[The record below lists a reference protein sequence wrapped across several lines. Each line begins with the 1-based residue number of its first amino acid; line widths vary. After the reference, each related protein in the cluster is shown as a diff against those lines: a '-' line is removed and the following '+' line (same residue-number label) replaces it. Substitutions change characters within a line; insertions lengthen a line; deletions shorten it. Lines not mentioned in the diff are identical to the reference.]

1 METLFEKAVIRIGI
15 DTIRIK
21 LTRSIYGNDPMD
33 QLIDNLKNSLD
44 PDEIETFPKDGNYYV
59 KDIDSNCYLAKIY
72 KTGKD
77 SCMIEIFGMCQTVTN
92 FKLTEHHATILS
104 IIGNL
109 KNTLNTL
116 EKMDVSLDLFY
127 PHERTFVFDNSKR
140 ADFVDILNYQMKFHF
155 VYLTNISMH
164 TIRIPNSEKKI
175 INSVLKNDKYI
186 KSQEDKKHGDRYYRW
201 VKQEPQFLNWINYSR
216 CEKNESSH
224 FEIKINDRKILYKI
238 MNLFEGC
245 EKYSSDYDPEEDI
258 YVKRGKKKVSII
270 KYDKSKRD
278 EDKHGCV
285 QDMYNAIIKD
295 MADTDDE
302 HDDLL
307 EYLKHTRVELRFFR
321 PAVSSRQNPLD
332 LNLESSYGELLKCIK
347 NEIEKMTIFIIKPDI
362 STDDY
367 LNLYKKR
374 LKKVSVTMR
383 LTPDDYGRIL
393 EITDDEW
400 NNFENKINYLKSK
413 FIPDVKSP
421 IRQLVSNL
429 GRRS

>member
-1 METLFEKAVIRIGI
+1 METLFEKAVIRVGI

-21 LTRSIYGNDPMD
+21 LTRIVYGNHPME

-44 PDEIETFPKDGNYYV
+44 PDEIEIFPKNGNYYV
-59 KDIDSNCYLAKIY
+59 KDKDSNCFLAEIY
-72 KTGKD
+72 KTGKDKDGKD
-77 SCMIEIFGMCQTVTN
+77 SCMIEIFGMCQTITE
-92 FKLTEHHATILS
+92 FKLTDYHRIILS
-104 IIGNL
+104 VIGNL

-116 EKMDVSLDLFY
+116 EKMDVSLDFFY

-140 ADFVDILNYQMKFHF
+140 ADFIDILNYQMKFNF

-186 KSQEDKKHGDRYYRW
+186 KSQENKKHGDCYYRW
-201 VKQEPQFLNWINYSR
+201 VKQEPPFLNWINYSR
-216 CEKNESSH
+216 CEKSESSH
-224 FEIKINDRKILYKI
+224 FEIKINDRKLLYKI

-258 YVKRGKKKVSII
+258 HVKRGRKKVSII

-278 EDKHGCV
+278 EDKHRCV
-285 QDMYNAIIKD
+285 QNMYNAIIKD

-302 HDDLL
+302 HDDLM

-374 LKKVSVTMR
+374 LKKVSVTRR

-400 NNFENKINYLKSK
+400 NNFENKINDLKSK
-413 FIPDVKSP
+413 FIP
-421 IRQLVSNL
+421 
-429 GRRS
+429 